1 MENKFE
7 KIKKLKE
14 EKDAI
19 ILAHYYT
26 EPEVQKIAD
35 YVGDSY
41 FLSEKAREV
50 KEKVIVMC
58 GVSFMGESVKLLNK
72 DKIVLLPDMSADCPM
87 AHMATVEKIKEMR
100 EKYED
105 LAVVCYVN
113 STAELKAHSDVC
125 VTSANALK
133 IAERLPNKNI
143 FFIPDQ
149 HLARYISTK
158 LPEKNFIFNEGWC
171 PIHNELTKE
180 ELLKAKEKYPNAKV
194 AIHPECPIETVELGD
209 YVGSTSGIIKYVTES
224 DGEEFIICT
233 EDGVLY
239 ELQEKNPNKKFYLPK
254 EKFQCV
260 GMKKITLDKIINSL
274 ETLEPQVHLKD
285 EIITE
290 ANKPLENMLEM
301 AK

>member
-180 ELLKAKEKYPNAKV
+180 ELLKAKEKYPNAKI

-224 DGEEFIICT
+224 DAEEFIICT

>member
-41 FLSEKAREV
+41 FLSEKARQV

-149 HLARYISTK
+149 HLARYISRK

-224 DGEEFIICT
+224 DAEEFIICT

>member
-149 HLARYISTK
+149 HLARYISRK

-194 AIHPECPIETVELGD
+194 AIHPECPLETVELGD

-224 DGEEFIICT
+224 DAEEFIICT